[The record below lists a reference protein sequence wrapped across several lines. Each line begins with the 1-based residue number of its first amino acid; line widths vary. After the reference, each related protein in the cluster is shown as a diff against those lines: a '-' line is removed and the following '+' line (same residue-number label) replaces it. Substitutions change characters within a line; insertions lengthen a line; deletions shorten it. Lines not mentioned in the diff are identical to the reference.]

1 MCWRDRVGIL
11 NFISALLLKSQN
23 PHPVF
28 PKPGKTRMGHPT
40 EQGTPAASESD
51 DCCVPGWNAF
61 QGPGAARAP
70 ASATINPGS
79 VGFISLHASRYCS
92 YGDLLDPG
100 LIHKHLRFS
109 TIATGKTYH
118 VSSGK
123 M

>member
-40 EQGTPAASESD
+40 EQGTPACVSIPRF
-51 DCCVPGWNAF
+51 CVPRWDAF
-61 QGPGAARAP
+61 QGAGAAPAP
-70 ASATINPGS
+70 DSATINSGS
-79 VGFISLHASRYCS
+79 AGFISLHASRYCP

-100 LIHKHLRFS
+100 LMHRHLRFS